1 MTPNTSSP
9 SFLSLHPELRTEIYR
24 HLLPNAAEI
33 SPIPHSQRLLY
44 PDSHLPSLRTD
55 DAHCHPSIL
64 CLNRQIDTEASQLLY
79 ARTFTLKFFLNIVTF
94 LGHDYA
100 RDPLHAGEA
109 ERREEFLLRFP
120 FAKVRKLRV
129 QISTFDGPATFSREL
144 RQDLYINLAQ
154 VVAVVNRAAQ
164 PLNRISIELAPC
176 DFEFLERMVHYET
189 PDPQHLV
196 RMFEIL
202 RFRARGCEVKF
213 PLRLRDSEELV
224 RCVREFGR
232 VVTGG
237 EREPAV
243 FEEDVEAWDSERR
256 IIHLHRRRGTG
267 RGGMDGEELGG

>member
-1 MTPNTSSP
+1 MYLDSVKNLLSVSTKSQVPTGYFSINQSDSEVSYEHHTNIQSTLSSKQIQSRSLLPRASPMTPNTSSP

-164 PLNRISIELAPC
+164 PLNRTSIELAPC
-176 DFEFLERMVHYET
+176 DFEFLEQYGA
-189 PDPQHLV
+189 L
-196 RMFEIL
+196 
-202 RFRARGCEVKF
+202 
-213 PLRLRDSEELV
+213 
-224 RCVREFGR
+224 
-232 VVTGG
+232 
-237 EREPAV
+237 
-243 FEEDVEAWDSERR
+243 
-256 IIHLHRRRGTG
+256 
-267 RGGMDGEELGG
+267 